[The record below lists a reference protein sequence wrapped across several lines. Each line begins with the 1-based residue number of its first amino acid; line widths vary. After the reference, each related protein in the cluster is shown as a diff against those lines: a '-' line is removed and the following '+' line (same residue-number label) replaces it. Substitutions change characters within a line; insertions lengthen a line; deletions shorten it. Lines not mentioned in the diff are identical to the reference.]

1 MTTSKVFDSTKLR
14 CMKLTNGASWRIFG
28 LWTKMT
34 SDDMVKYFWR
44 TGDAS
49 PWSNKKRIGEID
61 WFLTEKSL
69 ISGPAILLI
78 IMRVKNSNAPANFE
92 MSLNHQDQGVWRSGW
107 HPRIQELKDFILRPF
122 PWILLLYFQ
131 NRTPKTLTDIKS
143 SVWNWLK
150 FFAYESIRPL
160 YVRHAFIWLQCMYR
174 VQHDWSMIIGQ
185 DMHTQY

>member
-1 MTTSKVFDSTKLR
+1 
-14 CMKLTNGASWRIFG
+14 MKLTNGASWRIFG

-34 SDDMVKYFWR
+34 SDDMVKYVWR

-92 MSLNHQDQGVWRSGW
+92 MSLNHQDQGVWRSGR
-107 HPRIQELKDFILRPF
+107 HPWIKKLKDFILRPF
-122 PWILLLYFQ
+122 PWILLLYCR

-160 YVRHAFIWLQCMYR
+160 YSIFLFSVMDKLPVTSYVRLVDIWL
-174 VQHDWSMIIGQ
+174 IFGQ
-185 DMHTQY
+185 LVPFIQVKYNRSVYA

>member
-1 MTTSKVFDSTKLR
+1 
-14 CMKLTNGASWRIFG
+14 MKLTNGASWRIFG

-34 SDDMVKYFWR
+34 SDDMVKYVWR

-69 ISGPAILLI
+69 ISRPAILLI

-92 MSLNHQDQGVWRSGW
+92 MSLNHQDQGVWRSGR
-107 HPRIQELKDFILRPF
+107 HPWIKKLKDFILRPF
-122 PWILLLYFQ
+122 PWILLLYFRK
-131 NRTPKTLTDIKS
+131 RTPKTLTDIKS

-160 YVRHAFIWLQCMYR
+160 YWSFHIMQKKQIIVDYFVSIWWPINIFHCLKTQVIVYI
-174 VQHDWSMIIGQ
+174 QLEIILA
-185 DMHTQY
+185 

>member
-1 MTTSKVFDSTKLR
+1 
-14 CMKLTNGASWRIFG
+14 MKLTNGASWRIFG

-34 SDDMVKYFWR
+34 SDDMVKYVWR
-44 TGDAS
+44 TGDGS

-78 IMRVKNSNAPANFE
+78 IMRVKNFNAPANFE

-160 YVRHAFIWLQCMYR
+160 YFIFGSERSLRGADVVGLWVRGSVGPHYALQLF
-174 VQHDWSMIIGQ
+174 
-185 DMHTQY
+185 